1 MMDTIYI
8 FIYCDQIDSLGWI
21 PEVEVEVELL
31 CSGVCNVPCFSNYS
45 LNIFIVEKI
54 FKQH

>member
-1 MMDTIYI
+1 MMDTIHI

-21 PEVEVEVELL
+21 PEVEVELL